1 MWEISCEMA
10 KMLRVLATD
19 TDENLAKS
27 FFETVI
33 KPACKLARKMHLCF
47 DEYTLEWSTYHDKQ
61 LLDPAAIF
69 EKEAGVKE
77 KFASYEFVDLNTRKT
92 LRERPRVE
100 DGEPLKVQWVFDLKP
115 RLVFRKLRADSW
127 AEGKTL
133 TRPAVLVCL
142 ADQKRR
148 KNTAAPAKKGE
159 KEPINVLG
167 ALAGWLHREKASR
180 KPAAG
185 FFSGIF

>member
-1 MWEISCEMA
+1 MA

-27 FFETVI
+27 FFENI
-33 KPACKLARKMHLCF
+33 AKPACQLARKMHLCF

-77 KFASYEFVDLNTRKT
+77 KFASYEFVDLDTRKT
-92 LRERPRVE
+92 LRERPRGE
-100 DGEPLKVQWVFDLKP
+100 DGEPLKVRWVFDLKP
-115 RLVFRKLRADSW
+115 KLVFRKLRADSW

-133 TRPAVLVCL
+133 TRPAVLVSL
-142 ADQKRR
+142 DDQKRR
-148 KNTAAPAKKGE
+148 RMTAAPAKKGGQ
-159 KEPINVLG
+159 EPVTVLG
-167 ALAGWLHREKASR
+167 ALADWLHREKASR